1 MGEVLGRH
9 GKFLTAQ
16 ARIRK
21 TAAQSVPVLLP
32 AGGNAAHATRPGF
45 GDSLSGMTS
54 NVPWL
59 RVTTLAAVA
68 VATILQ
74 AGCGGSGSPAPTPTA
89 LACDDAIKTA
99 FKPDANT
106 TVLLVKAVKQGDPVA
121 LSGTPSTPAPQKAP
135 ADLCLVKLLV
145 GPGNAG
151 PAGAPSTSAG
161 IGIEVWLPNAASWN
175 QRVRVYGTGGWA
187 GSAQADTTQ
196 IGS

>member
-21 TAAQSVPVLLP
+21 TAAQSVPILLP
-32 AGGNAAHATRPGF
+32 AGGNAGHATRPGF
-45 GDSLSGMTS
+45 SDSLSGMTS

-59 RVTTLAAVA
+59 RITTLAAVA

-74 AGCGGSGSPAPTPTA
+74 AGCGGSDSPAPTPTA

-106 TVLLVKAVKQGDPVA
+106 TVLLVKAFKQGDPVA
-121 LSGTPSTPAPQKAP
+121 LSGTPSTPVPQKAP

-175 QRVRVYGTGGWA
+175 QRVRVYGSGG
-187 GSAQADTTQ
+187 
-196 IGS
+196 